1 MPILCCGLCISV
13 WVCVCV
19 LLHTGMH
26 IVRACIHADT
36 HRHTSTHR
44 HIHIDSLFLLG
55 SQNEREKGFV
65 E

>member
-1 MPILCCGLCISV
+1 MG
-13 WVCVCV
+13 VCVCV

-26 IVRACIHADT
+26 IVRACIHAHT

-44 HIHIDSLFLLG
+44 HIHIHIDSLFLLG